1 MHMKPLNRTLPLL
14 LVLLLSACA
23 VTRPPEHSAVPA
35 TPQAEATD
43 NAPDDDGADAAKA
56 EATAA
61 DARLPKVELDS
72 HILFGVLAG
81 EIAAQRG
88 AAGASAVTYLDLAR
102 QTRDPRL
109 AQRAAEFA
117 LFSGQL
123 KVASEALTLWVELDP
138 DSDIAREQLLI
149 TLLRSGKLAESRPLV
164 EELLK
169 REPAR
174 AGAVFVQLARLTALQ
189 GDKQGAYQLIQQ
201 LAERY
206 PDLPEARFA
215 VLAVAAEV
223 GNESVAEQELDRLAR
238 IAPKWDLPVAWQTD
252 RLRRSDLNAA
262 IAFLKK
268 ELDRRPDA
276 GLELKMAYPRL
287 LVGAKRFDEA
297 RRAFEALLQTQPKNA
312 ELLYGAG
319 LLALQQRDLPVAKRH
334 LEAALAEKHPESDFI
349 RYTLGQLAE
358 EQDDDAGARRWYEA
372 VGQGAQYLPAQ
383 GRLAELDAAA
393 GNPDAGIARLQ
404 KLEIG
409 GTGRVQ
415 VVLAQSQIAR
425 EAKRYDLAHA
435 LLSQALQEAP
445 GTPELLYERALV
457 ADLMGNVD
465 GAESD
470 LRAYLKEKPDDPQG
484 LNALGYTLANRTTRY
499 QEALGLIQ
507 KALQAEPDNP
517 MVLDSM
523 GWVLFKLG
531 RLEPAREHLERAFA
545 VSPDAEIAAHYGEVL
560 WQLNRRDEAR
570 AVWQKATG
578 SESGLEMLK
587 NTVHRLE
594 QP

>member
-1 MHMKPLNRTLPLL
+1 MKPLNRTLPLL
-14 LVLLLSACA
+14 LALLLSACA
-23 VTRPPEHSAVPA
+23 APRQPERTTAPAEPAVAADSAS
-35 TPQAEATD
+35 
-43 NAPDDDGADAAKA
+43 DDDGDEAGAAKA
-56 EATAA
+56 EASN
-61 DARLPKVELDS
+61 ARLPKVELDS

-123 KVASEALTLWVELDP
+123 KVASEALALWVELDP
-138 DSDIAREQLLI
+138 DSGTAREQLLI

-164 EELLK
+164 EELLQ

-174 AGAVFVQLARLTALQ
+174 AGAIFVQLARLTALQ
-189 GDKQGAYQLIQQ
+189 GDKKGAYDLIQQ

-206 PDLPEARFA
+206 PELPEARFS
-215 VLAVAAEV
+215 VLAVAADLGNQEV
-223 GNESVAEQELDRLAR
+223 VDQEFDRLAR

-252 RLRRSDLNAA
+252 RLRRTDLNAA

-268 ELDRRPDA
+268 ELERRPEA

-297 RRAFEALLQTQPKNA
+297 RRAFEVLLQAQPKNA
-312 ELLYGAG
+312 ELMYGAG

-358 EQDDDAGARRWYEA
+358 EQDDLPAARRWYES

-404 KLEIG
+404 KLDIAG
-409 GTGRVQ
+409 NARVQ

-425 EAKRYDLAHA
+425 DAKRYDLAHA

-457 ADLMGNVD
+457 ADLLGNYE
-465 GAESD
+465 GTESD
-470 LRAYLKEKPDDPQG
+470 LRAYLREKPDDPQG

-499 QEALGLIQ
+499 QEALGLIE
-507 KALQAEPDNP
+507 KALRAEPDNP

-531 RLEPAREHLERAFA
+531 RLEPAREHLQRAFTA
-545 VSPDAEIAAHYGEVL
+545 SPDAEIAAHYGEVL

-570 AVWQKATG
+570 EVWKKATG
-578 SESGLEMLK
+578 SEASLEMLK
-587 NTVHRLE
+587 DTVHRLE
-594 QP
+594 RP

>member
-23 VTRPPEHSAVPA
+23 ATRQPEPTAAPASPEVVADSAP
-35 TPQAEATD
+35 
-43 NAPDDDGADAAKA
+43 NDDGTDEASAAKA
-56 EATAA
+56 
-61 DARLPKVELDS
+61 DAPDPKLPKVELDR

-123 KVASEALTLWVELDP
+123 KVASEALALWVEIDP
-138 DSDIAREQLLI
+138 DSETAREQLLI
-149 TLLRSGKLAESRPLV
+149 TLLRAGKLAESRPLV
-164 EELLK
+164 EELLR

-174 AGAVFVQLARLTALQ
+174 AGAIFVQLARLTALQ
-189 GDKQGAYQLIQQ
+189 GDKKGAYELIQQ

-206 PDLPEARFA
+206 PELPEARFA
-215 VLAVAAEV
+215 VLAVAADL
-223 GNESVAEQELDRLAR
+223 GNEAVVEQEFDRLAR

-252 RLRRSDLNAA
+252 RLRRNDLNAA

-268 ELDRRPDA
+268 ELERRPEA

-297 RRAFEALLQTQPKNA
+297 RRAFEALLQAQPKNA
-312 ELLYGAG
+312 ELLYGSG
-319 LLALQQRDLPVAKRH
+319 LLALQQRDLAAAKRH
-334 LEAALAEKHPESDFI
+334 LEAALAEKHPEADFI

-358 EQDDDAGARRWYEA
+358 EQNDVPTARRWYEA

-393 GNPDAGIARLQ
+393 GSPDAAIARLQ
-404 KLEIG
+404 KLEVSGNSHI
-409 GTGRVQ
+409 Q

-425 EAKRYDLAHA
+425 DAKRYDLAHA
-435 LLSQALQEAP
+435 LLSQALQEEP

-457 ADLMGNVD
+457 ADLLGNLE

-470 LRAYLKEKPDDPQG
+470 LRAYLREKPDDPQG
-484 LNALGYTLANRTTRY
+484 LNALGYTLANRSTRY
-499 QEALGLIQ
+499 QEALGLIE

-531 RLEPAREHLERAFA
+531 RLEPAREHLQRAFTA
-545 VSPDAEIAAHYGEVL
+545 SPDAEIAAHYGEVL

-570 AVWQKATG
+570 EVWKKATG
-578 SESGLEMLK
+578 SESGLQMLK
-587 NTVHRLE
+587 DTVHRLE
-594 QP
+594 RP